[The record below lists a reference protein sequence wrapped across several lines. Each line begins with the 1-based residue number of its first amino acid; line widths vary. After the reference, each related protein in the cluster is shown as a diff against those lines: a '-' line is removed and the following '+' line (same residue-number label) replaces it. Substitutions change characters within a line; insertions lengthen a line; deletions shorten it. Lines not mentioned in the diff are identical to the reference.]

1 MWHDSTAGAPA
12 RGVREQRGLSVAEKI
27 FAALALTVC
36 AVLLLRLLIG
46 ERRRYRFD
54 AAARRL
60 WFTLR
65 RFGSWLRRGASSL
78 WHWRSSRRQAARA
91 AEEAIRRARS
101 ADGSWD
107 GNVYKPKSFRK
118 PPRDK
123 MH

>member
-1 MWHDSTAGAPA
+1 MN
-12 RGVREQRGLSVAEKI
+12 VFQQI
-27 FAALALTVC
+27 FAGLVLAAC
-36 AVLLLRLLIG
+36 ALLLVRLVIG

-65 RFGSWLRRGASSL
+65 RFGLALYRKLLSL
-78 WHWRSSRRQAARA
+78 WHWRSSRRQAAQA

>member
-1 MWHDSTAGAPA
+1 MF
-12 RGVREQRGLSVAEKI
+12 QQI
-27 FAALALTVC
+27 FAGLVLAAC
-36 AVLLLRLLIG
+36 ALLLARLVIG

-54 AAARRL
+54 ASARRL
-60 WFTLR
+60 WSILR
-65 RFGSWLRRGASSL
+65 RFGLALHRKLLSL
-78 WHWRSSRRQAARA
+78 WNWRSSKRRAAQA

-101 ADGSWD
+101 AEGEWD

>member
-1 MWHDSTAGAPA
+1 MFEKTFAGL
-12 RGVREQRGLSVAEKI
+12 V
-27 FAALALTVC
+27 LAVC
-36 AVLLLRLLIG
+36 ALLLLRMVIG

-54 AAARRL
+54 MAARRV

-65 RFGSWLRRGASSL
+65 RFGLSLHRTLLSL
-78 WHWRSSRRQAARA
+78 WHWRSSRRRAAQA
-91 AEEAIRRARS
+91 AEEAIRRARG
-101 ADGSWD
+101 ADGTWD

>member
-1 MWHDSTAGAPA
+1 MNVFQQVFAGL
-12 RGVREQRGLSVAEKI
+12 V
-27 FAALALTVC
+27 LATC
-36 AVLLLRLLIG
+36 ALLLVRLLIG

-65 RFGSWLRRGASSL
+65 RFGLALQRKLLSL
-78 WHWRSSRRQAARA
+78 WHWRSSRRQAAQA
-91 AEEAIRRARS
+91 AEEAIRRARG
-101 ADGSWD
+101 ADGAWD
-107 GNVYKPKSFRK
+107 GNVYKPKTFRK

>member
-1 MWHDSTAGAPA
+1 MF
-12 RGVREQRGLSVAEKI
+12 QQI
-27 FAALALTVC
+27 FAGLVLAAC
-36 AVLLLRLLIG
+36 ALLLVRLLIG

-60 WFTLR
+60 WFMLR
-65 RFGSWLRRGASSL
+65 RSALALHRKLLSL
-78 WHWRSSRRQAARA
+78 WHWRSSKRHAAQA

-107 GNVYKPKSFRK
+107 GNVYKPKSSRK

>member
-1 MWHDSTAGAPA
+1 MNLFQQIFTGLVLAACA
-12 RGVREQRGLSVAEKI
+12 LMLVRLV
-27 FAALALTVC
+27 
-36 AVLLLRLLIG
+36 IG

-54 AAARRL
+54 AAARRF
-60 WFTLR
+60 WFALR
-65 RFGSWLRRGASSL
+65 RFGLALHQKLLSL
-78 WHWRSSRRQAARA
+78 WHWRSSRRQAAQA
-91 AEEAIRRARS
+91 ADEAIRRARS

>member
-1 MWHDSTAGAPA
+1 MSVFQQVFT
-12 RGVREQRGLSVAEKI
+12 GLV
-27 FAALALTVC
+27 LATC
-36 AVLLLRLLIG
+36 ALLLFRLVIG

-60 WFTLR
+60 WFALR
-65 RFGSWLRRGASSL
+65 RFGLALQRRLLSL
-78 WHWRSSRRQAARA
+78 WHWRSSRRKAAQA

>member
-1 MWHDSTAGAPA
+1 MF
-12 RGVREQRGLSVAEKI
+12 QQI
-27 FAALALTVC
+27 FAGLVLAAC
-36 AVLLLRLLIG
+36 ALLLVRLVIG

-65 RFGSWLRRGASSL
+65 RFALWLQRKTLSL
-78 WHWRSSRRQAARA
+78 WHWRSARRQAAQA

-101 ADGSWD
+101 ADGAWD

>member
-1 MWHDSTAGAPA
+1 MF
-12 RGVREQRGLSVAEKI
+12 QQI
-27 FAALALTVC
+27 FAGLVLATC
-36 AVLLLRLLIG
+36 ALLLVRLVIG

-65 RFGSWLRRGASSL
+65 RFALWLRRKAVSL
-78 WHWRSSRRQAARA
+78 WHWRSSRRQAAEA

-101 ADGSWD
+101 TDGSWD

>member
-1 MWHDSTAGAPA
+1 MF
-12 RGVREQRGLSVAEKI
+12 EKM
-27 FAALALTVC
+27 FAALALAVC

-54 AAARRL
+54 AAARRV
-60 WFTLR
+60 WVALR
-65 RFGSWLRRGASSL
+65 RFGLSLLRSGAWLY
-78 WHWRSSRRQAARA
+78 HWRSSRRQAAQA
-91 AEEAIRRARS
+91 AEEAIRRARGS
-101 ADGSWD
+101 DGTWD

>member
-1 MWHDSTAGAPA
+1 MF
-12 RGVREQRGLSVAEKI
+12 EKM
-27 FAALALTVC
+27 FAALALAVC

-54 AAARRL
+54 AAARRV
-60 WFTLR
+60 WVALR
-65 RFGSWLRRGASSL
+65 RFGLWLRRSGAWL
-78 WHWRSSRRQAARA
+78 YHWRSSRRNAAQA
-91 AEEAIRRARS
+91 AEEAIRRARG

>member
-1 MWHDSTAGAPA
+1 MIE
-12 RGVREQRGLSVAEKI
+12 RI
-27 FAALALTVC
+27 FAAIVLVACAL
-36 AVLLLRLLIG
+36 LLLRLVIG

-54 AAARRL
+54 AAARRA
-60 WFTLR
+60 WFMLR
-65 RFGSWLRRGASSL
+65 RFALALQRKLLSL
-78 WHWRSSRRQAARA
+78 WHWRSSRREAAKV

-101 ADGSWD
+101 AEGSWD

>member
-1 MWHDSTAGAPA
+1 MIE
-12 RGVREQRGLSVAEKI
+12 RV
-27 FAALALTVC
+27 FAAIVIAVC
-36 AVLLLRLLIG
+36 AVLLVRLLIG
-46 ERRRYRFD
+46 ERRRSRFD
-54 AAARRL
+54 AAARRV
-60 WFTLR
+60 WAALR
-65 RFGSWLRRGASSL
+65 RFGLLMHRKLLSL
-78 WHWRSSRRQAARA
+78 WHWRSSRRLAAQA

>member
-1 MWHDSTAGAPA
+1 MSVFQQVFT
-12 RGVREQRGLSVAEKI
+12 GLV
-27 FAALALTVC
+27 LATC
-36 AVLLLRLLIG
+36 ALLLFRLVIG

-65 RFGSWLRRGASSL
+65 RFGLALQRKLLLL
-78 WHWRSSRRQAARA
+78 WNWRSSRRQAAQA
-91 AEEAIRRARS
+91 AEEAIRRARG
-101 ADGSWD
+101 ADGAWD
-107 GNVYKPKSFRK
+107 GNVYKPKTFRK